1 MDLAIGNLG
10 DSTALQGSGS
20 SADEDGGGNDR
31 VTHCDGVV
39 VVLVEELELVVE
51 GKRIKRVSSLCA
63 GLLSKEWN
71 DRSRAKQQ
79 LARGLKYAKTRNGA

>member
-1 MDLAIGNLG
+1 MDLF
-10 DSTALQGSGS
+10 
-20 SADEDGGGNDR
+20 DGF
-31 VTHCDGVV
+31 VV
-39 VVLVEELELVVE
+39 VFVEELELVVE

-79 LARGLKYAKTRNGA
+79 LARGLKYAKTETGRGCGREDGATSGCWRFITAVKLIC